1 MNWKDIAQ
9 ARQQYL
15 AIKSQHVDNVLL
27 LRSGDFYEA
36 FDNDARTIATVCGAV
51 LTSRQIAPDVR
62 VPLVGVPYH
71 SIDACCTALMQAV
84 HTVAVAEQV
93 AKAPRGVTVDRV
105 VTQATLLDEVNA

>member
-27 LRSGDFYEA
+27 LRAGDFYEA

-51 LTSRQIAPDVR
+51 LTSRLIAPDVR

-71 SIDACCTALMQAV
+71 SIDACCTALAQAG

-93 AKAPRGVTVDRV
+93 AKAPRGATVDRV
-105 VTQATLLDEVNA
+105 VTGERLVEEVNV

>member
-9 ARQQYL
+9 ARQKYL
-15 AIKSQHVDNVLL
+15 AIKSQHVDSVLL

-36 FDNDARTIATVCGAV
+36 FDNDARTIATVCGAI
-51 LTSRQIAPDVR
+51 LTSSLIAPDVR

-71 SIDACCTALMQAV
+71 SLDAYCDALMQAG

-93 AKAPRGVTVDRV
+93 AKAPRRVTVDRV
-105 VTQATLLDEVNA
+105 VTQATLLDEVTA